1 MGEGLVNYNP
11 FLPEVKE
18 NPYPYY
24 AYLRRHAP
32 VYQVEGI
39 GWWAITRY
47 DDVLS
52 VLRNSETFSSAI
64 MMAAVMGEFNFAPEA
79 IIGMDPPAHTR
90 LRKLVNRAFT
100 PRLVA
105 SLESRIREI
114 TKNLVAPMRTAGEF
128 DLMAQLANPLPVV
141 VIAEILGVEPARWDD
156 FKEWTN
162 AIVLAMGGQVAED
175 QRDYVRRNISA
186 LQTYI
191 RDMIAERRKA
201 PRNDLITALI
211 RAEEENQVLTSEE
224 VFNLAIFL
232 LASGNENTTHP
243 IGNGVLAPLAH
254 PAELAKVQEKP
265 ALLPNMVEEILRH
278 SGPVQTLSR
287 LTTREV
293 ELSGTSIPAGS
304 VLLPLYA
311 AANRDERRFPD
322 PDRFDITRDAEGHL
336 GFGYGIH
343 FCLGAPLARLEAR
356 VVFEELLFNC
366 PPFVRT
372 EAPVVR
378 GEGVMIHGPKTL
390 PLRFDV

>member
-1 MGEGLVNYNP
+1 MNYNP

-32 VYQVEGI
+32 AYQIEGI

-52 VLRNSETFSSAI
+52 ILRNPETFSSAI
-64 MMAAVMGEFNFAPEA
+64 MMVAVMGEFNFAPEA

-114 TKNLVAPMRTAGEF
+114 TKDLIAPMRATGEF
-128 DLMAQLANPLPVV
+128 DLMAGLANPLPVM
-141 VIAEILGVEPARWDD
+141 VIAEMLGVEPARWDD

-162 AIVLAMGGQVAED
+162 AIVLAMGGRVAED
-175 QRDYVRRNISA
+175 QRGYVSQCISD
-186 LQTYI
+186 LQAYI
-191 RDMIAERRKA
+191 RNMITERRKE

-224 VFNLAIFL
+224 VFNLAIFV
-232 LASGNENTTHP
+232 LAAGSETTTNL
-243 IGNGVLAPLAH
+243 IGNGVLALLAH
-254 PAELAKVQEKP
+254 PAELAKVQENP

-287 LTTREV
+287 QTTRAV
-293 ELSGTSIPAGS
+293 ELSGTAIPAGA

-311 AANRDERRFPD
+311 SANRDERKFPD
-322 PDRFDITRDAEGHL
+322 PDRFDITRNAEGHL

-356 VVFEELLFNC
+356 VVFEELLFHC
-366 PPFVRT
+366 PPFSRT
-372 EAPVVR
+372 DAPVVR

-390 PLRFDV
+390 PLRFEAR